1 MIRFLAGDISLWVQD
16 ECECGR
22 TYPRLPRGIYGR
34 ADDMFVVRGE
44 NVYASAI
51 EDVIRGIQGFG
62 DEFRIIITREKTMD
76 EMAVQAERAPDSG
89 PEIEPGI
96 KSELEARLK
105 AKGLRTVVKMV
116 EPGTLERT
124 EFKAK
129 RIIDKRALY
138 EEATKGKSE

>member
-1 MIRFLAGDISLWVQD
+1 
-16 ECECGR
+16 
-22 TYPRLPRGIYGR
+22 
-34 ADDMFVVRGE
+34 MFVVRGE

-138 EEATKGKSE
+138 EEATKGESE